1 MILFYCQQSIL
12 FFLSTRYC
20 ILKVEILGA
29 KRDQLVICLQNVHQG
44 NLRGTL
50 VRFLKAR
57 EWSVPKAHKMV
68 RHQNLFLQLLHSDWE
83 YIDPMGRTDY
93 VVQLLDCLNWR
104 IQNGIDSVL
113 AVSTFLYV
121 QNLIFLWK
129 SIKIAK
135 DRQMK

>member
-1 MILFYCQQSIL
+1 MHSVGFYILFFLTTSFAICLLILFYTVDIVLLSAVNT

-68 RHQNLFLQLLHSDWE
+68 RCQTSLQLLHS
-83 YIDPMGRTDY
+83 G
-93 VVQLLDCLNWR
+93 
-104 IQNGIDSVL
+104 
-113 AVSTFLYV
+113 
-121 QNLIFLWK
+121 
-129 SIKIAK
+129 
-135 DRQMK
+135 

>member
-1 MILFYCQQSIL
+1 MLDMSTRVRYFTSPPLCDARCILLASIFYIFLTTSFAICLLILFYTVDIVLLSAVNTF

-68 RHQNLFLQLLHSDWE
+68 RCQTSLQLLHS
-83 YIDPMGRTDY
+83 G
-93 VVQLLDCLNWR
+93 
-104 IQNGIDSVL
+104 
-113 AVSTFLYV
+113 
-121 QNLIFLWK
+121 
-129 SIKIAK
+129 
-135 DRQMK
+135 